1 MNPGETNS
9 LNDLAELGET
19 LTERVIG
26 SGPGKTARRKSQ
38 YGHRS
43 PVKSITNPTKSLD
56 MMKSVGVV
64 KRK

>member
-38 YGHRS
+38 YGHR
-43 PVKSITNPTKSLD
+43 
-56 MMKSVGVV
+56 
-64 KRK
+64 